1 MAGFISRFEGDRT
14 MAQTI
19 PAATVQ
25 QPKPLPALSEHR
37 IARFAAIMVLY
48 FLQGVPLGLTLIA
61 LPAWLAEAG
70 ATPLEVGAFVGIA
83 ALPWS
88 TKLFNGLVM
97 DRYAYKPMG
106 RRRGWILLSQALM
119 VTVLIAM
126 VFTAPGAR
134 DTALLAGL
142 CFALNLC
149 VTFSDV
155 AVDGMAVDI
164 VPEKE
169 RTAINSL
176 MFASQTAGVAAC
188 SFLAGQLLA
197 SSGIVTTATIMA
209 VLVTCASIFV
219 SIFRER
225 PGERLLPWSQGEA
238 SRECEDRQHAAWLPL
253 MLGVLRSVM
262 KPRTLLF
269 LLATGCGCAYLAFA
283 DAVNP
288 TLAVQQL
295 GWSSEQY
302 SSFGAALNLAAA
314 GFGLFLPLL
323 GERLFGLRGSI
334 FGQFALLITL
344 SLAAG
349 LSIAAWDGD
358 GLFLAF
364 SVALYVLS
372 VTVTISMI
380 VWAMRICNPLIAAS
394 QFALFMA
401 VPNFSRSF
409 MSGNSGWLVEGAGY
423 GATYLAVAG
432 IFAAGLVL
440 AWFARVGDASQ
451 LPRAAQ

>member
-1 MAGFISRFEGDRT
+1 

-37 IARFAAIMVLY
+37 IARFAAIIILY
-48 FLQGVPLGLTLIA
+48 FLQGVPLGLSLVA
-61 LPAWLAEAG
+61 VPGWLAAAG
-70 ATPLEVGAFVGIA
+70 ATPLEVGAFVGVAI
-83 ALPWS
+83 LPWS
-88 TKLFNGLVM
+88 TKLFNGLIM

-106 RRRGWILLSQALM
+106 RRRGWILASQTLM
-119 VTVLIAM
+119 VAVLIVM
-126 VFTAPGAR
+126 VIAAPGVG
-134 DTALLAGL
+134 DIALLSGL

-164 VPEKE
+164 VPEHE
-169 RTAINSL
+169 RTAINSM

-197 SSGIVTTATIMA
+197 SRGIVTTALIMA
-209 VLVTCASIFV
+209 ALVAGASLFV

-225 PGERLLPWSQGEA
+225 PGERLLPWLQGEA
-238 SRECEDRQHAAWLPL
+238 SSECKDRQHAAWWPL
-253 MLGVLRSVM
+253 LAGVVRSIM
-262 KPRTLLF
+262 APRTLLF
-269 LLATGCGCAYLAFA
+269 LAATGCGCAYLAFA

-295 GWSSEQY
+295 GWSGEQY
-302 SSFGAALNLAAA
+302 SNFGAVLNIAAA
-314 GFGLFLPLL
+314 GCGLFVPLL
-323 GERLFGLRGSI
+323 GERLMGLRGSI
-334 FGQFALLITL
+334 FMQFVLLAAL

-349 LSIAAWDGD
+349 LSYAAWQGD
-358 GLFLAF
+358 AAFLAF

-380 VWAMRICNPLIAAS
+380 VWAMRICNPTIAAS

-401 VPNFSRSF
+401 IPNFSRSF

-432 IFAAGLVL
+432 IIMLGLAL
-440 AWFARVGDASQ
+440 AWFARIGEASQ
-451 LPRAAQ
+451 MAEAW

>member
-1 MAGFISRFEGDRT
+1 
-14 MAQTI
+14 MAQAITAE
-19 PAATVQ
+19 AARL
-25 QPKPLPALSEHR
+25 PSALPALSDHR
-37 IARFAAIMVLY
+37 VARFAAIIVLY
-48 FLQGVPLGLTLIA
+48 FLQGVPLGLSLIA

-88 TKLFNGLVM
+88 TKLFNGLIM

-119 VTVLIAM
+119 VVVLVAM
-126 VFTAPGAR
+126 VITAPGAG
-134 DTALLAGL
+134 DIALLTGL

-169 RTAINSL
+169 RTAINSM

-197 SSGIVTTATIMA
+197 SSGIVTTALIMA
-209 VLVTCASIFV
+209 VLVTCASAFV

-225 PGERLLPWSQGEA
+225 PGERLLPWSAGRA
-238 SRECEDRQHAAWLPL
+238 SRECEDRQHAAWWPL
-253 MLGVLRSVM
+253 LSGVLRSVL
-262 KPRTLLF
+262 KPRTLLY

-302 SSFGAALNLAAA
+302 SSFGAALNIAAA
-314 GFGLFLPLL
+314 VCGLFVPLL

-334 FGQFALLITL
+334 FGQFALLIAF

-349 LSIAAWDGD
+349 ISFAAWDGD
-358 GLFLAF
+358 GAFLAL

-380 VWAMRICNPLIAAS
+380 VWAMRICNPVIAAS

-401 VPNFSRSF
+401 IPNFSRSF
-409 MSGNSGWLVEGAGY
+409 MSGNSGWLVEGSGY
-423 GATYLAVAG
+423 GATYLAVAA
-432 IFAAGLVL
+432 IFALGLGFAWL
-440 AWFARVGDASQ
+440 AQIGDERQ
-451 LPRAAQ
+451 LPGEAG

>member
-1 MAGFISRFEGDRT
+1 MAH
-14 MAQTI
+14 AI
-19 PAATVQ
+19 PAPQAAG
-25 QPKPLPALSEHR
+25 LPALSEHR
-37 IARFAAIMVLY
+37 IARFAAIIVLY
-48 FLQGVPLGLTLIA
+48 FLQGVPLGLSLIA

-88 TKLFNGLVM
+88 TKLFNGLIM

-119 VTVLIAM
+119 VAVLITM
-126 VFTAPGAR
+126 VIAAPGAR
-134 DTALLAGL
+134 DIALLSGL

-164 VPEKE
+164 VPETE
-169 RTAINSL
+169 RTAINSM

-188 SFLAGQLLA
+188 SFLAGQFLA
-197 SSGIVTTATIMA
+197 SSGIVTTALILA
-209 VLVTCASIFV
+209 VLVCCASLFV

-225 PGERLLPWSQGEA
+225 PGERLLPWSQGKA
-238 SRECEDRQHAAWLPL
+238 SHECENRQHAAWWPL
-253 MLGVLRSVM
+253 LSAVLRSVM
-262 KPRTLLF
+262 VPRTLF
-269 LLATGCGCAYLAFA
+269 YLLATGCGCAYLAFA
-283 DAVNP
+283 DAVSP

-302 SSFGAALNLAAA
+302 SSFGALLNLAAA
-314 GFGLFLPLL
+314 GCGLFVPLL
-323 GERLFGLRGSI
+323 TERLFGLRAAI
-334 FGQFALLITL
+334 FGQFIVLVALAIG
-344 SLAAG
+344 AG
-349 LSIAAWDGD
+349 LSFAAWEGD
-358 GLFLAF
+358 VAFWAF
-364 SVALYVLS
+364 SAALYVLS

-380 VWAMRICNPLIAAS
+380 VWAMRICNPVIAAS

-401 VPNFSRSF
+401 IPNFSRSF

-423 GATYLAVAG
+423 GATYLAVAA
-432 IFAAGLVL
+432 IFALGMGFAWL
-440 AWFARVGDASQ
+440 AQIGDERQ
-451 LPRAAQ
+451 MPRIAV